1 MEKTTPKQLEILL
14 LLYRFRFLNRI
25 QIQQLLNHKDPRR
38 INTWL
43 KDLTERNIIGR
54 KYSKKLLDNTKPAIY
69 HLATKSRKILLNHPD
84 TSEKLL
90 KRVYQEKTRSEKL
103 IRHCLLVADIYFL
116 LKKETKINK
125 NILHFYTKT
134 DLSKHYYLP
143 YNRPDAYIAVELEDE
158 TKRYFLEI
166 IDEGTPRFMLRS
178 KISQYIEYFQEK
190 TWQKRTNHPN
200 PVMLFVCPDENIK
213 TFLHKHIAQVLE
225 EEAEEEIDFYLTT
238 KEILGSNQPENGI
251 WEKAEEEY

>member
-43 KDLTERNIIGR
+43 KDLTERNITGR

-69 HLATKSRKILLNHPD
+69 CLSTKSRKILLDEPSVQN
-84 TSEKLL
+84 ELL
-90 KRVYQEKTRSEKL
+90 KRVYRDKTRSNRL
-103 IRHCLLVADIYFL
+103 INHCVLLANIYLYLFSQI
-116 LKKETKINK
+116 KDQK
-125 NILHFYTKT
+125 LHFFTKT
-134 DLSKHYYLP
+134 DLSSHYYLP
-143 YNRPDAYIAVELEDE
+143 YNHPDAYIAVELKDE

-166 IDEGTPRFMLRS
+166 IDEGIPRFMLRS
-178 KISQYIEYFQEK
+178 KISQYIEYFEEN
-190 TWQKRTNHPN
+190 TWQEETGHSFPSI
-200 PVMLFVCPDENIK
+200 LLLCPDENIK
-213 TFLHKHIAQVLE
+213 TFLHKHIVQVLE
-225 EEAEEEIDFYLTT
+225 EESEAEIDFYLTT
-238 KEILGSNQPENGI
+238 KEILGSNQPENDI